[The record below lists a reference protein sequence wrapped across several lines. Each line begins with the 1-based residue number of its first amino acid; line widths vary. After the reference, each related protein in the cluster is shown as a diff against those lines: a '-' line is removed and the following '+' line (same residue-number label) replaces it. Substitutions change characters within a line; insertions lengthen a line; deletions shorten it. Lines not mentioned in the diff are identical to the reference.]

1 MIRSK
6 DLYFMAPICGI
17 AVDPENAHEQVL
29 QVPQTDKNLKDPQ
42 KGGCNH
48 HQLGGD
54 PGDTV

>member
-1 MIRSK
+1 
-6 DLYFMAPICGI
+6 MAPICGI